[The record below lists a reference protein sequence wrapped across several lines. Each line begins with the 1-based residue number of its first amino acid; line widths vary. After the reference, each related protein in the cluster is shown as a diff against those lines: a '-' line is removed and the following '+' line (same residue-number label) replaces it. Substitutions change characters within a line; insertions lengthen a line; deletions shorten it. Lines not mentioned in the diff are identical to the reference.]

1 MNTTLMDATL
11 NKYPI
16 YLFFHFIGIFFY
28 VHLCNFNV
36 LCMWLLRR
44 KVYIFFQMLNHNFF
58 EYSNVLGKCA
68 SFIIEKVIFLR
79 KICYFQETFS

>member
-36 LCMWLLRR
+36 LYM
-44 KVYIFFQMLNHNFF
+44 
-58 EYSNVLGKCA
+58 
-68 SFIIEKVIFLR
+68 
-79 KICYFQETFS
+79 